1 MRRWSISRIDFTCL
15 CTLNNSWHFYMLQ
28 CPDGDVR
35 RVSLWYNST
44 RVTVVESVSATD
56 ESLIALFDFINV
68 RRSRPFFLFRFLFSD
83 WTYVNTGYGLF
94 FLPLSLTSR
103 FPLLSL
109 QDIYRVSPLLHMYVT
124 SLSITMIIVLRDC
137 SWLTI
142 VAQKTHLYIRI
153 TRTHITLWHNT
164 RAVCSAI
171 WMYILT

>member
-1 MRRWSISRIDFTCL
+1 MRRWSISRIDFTLCL
-15 CTLNNSWHFYMLQ
+15 CTRNNNWHFYMLQ
-28 CPDGDVR
+28 CPDEDVR

-83 WTYVNTGYGLF
+83 WTYVNIGWIVFLIFVVDKSVSIAVSPTGY
-94 FLPLSLTSR
+94 
-103 FPLLSL
+103 
-109 QDIYRVSPLLHMYVT
+109 IIVSPLLHMYVT

-142 VAQKTHLYIRI
+142 VAQNI
-153 TRTHITLWHNT
+153 
-164 RAVCSAI
+164 
-171 WMYILT
+171 